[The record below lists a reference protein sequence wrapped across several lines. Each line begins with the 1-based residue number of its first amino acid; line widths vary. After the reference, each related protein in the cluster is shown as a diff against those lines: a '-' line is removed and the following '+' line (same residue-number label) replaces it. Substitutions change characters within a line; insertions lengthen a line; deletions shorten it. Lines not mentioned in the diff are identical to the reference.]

1 MPTAR
6 TLRLNELLQREL
18 SALLH
23 QEHQTEAVAITVTSV
38 DVSPDLKACRIFV
51 AVTGDGTLVEDRL
64 RWLRRQ
70 AAALRTTLSR
80 RIVLKHL
87 PALTFVPDT
96 ATSRGNR
103 ILAVLDEI
111 VAREKLSPV
120 PSGGE
125 SDSGGDISPRLDAPS
140 GSGPAPVS
148 LLELASPPGQ
158 APPRAKFRPPVEP
171 RRETAAFPVKSKLK
185 AHHSKLK
192 AARAQRSV
200 PIP

>member
-1 MPTAR
+1 MSTAR

-23 QEHQTEAVAITVTSV
+23 EEHQTEAVAITVTSV
-38 DVSPDLKACRIFV
+38 DVSPDLKGCRVFV
-51 AVTGDGTLVEDRL
+51 AVTGGEKLVEDRL

-96 ATSRGNR
+96 TTARGNR

-111 VAREKLSPV
+111 VAREKITPV
-120 PSGGE
+120 AAGAEPAADEAPPS
-125 SDSGGDISPRLDAPS
+125 SLTTPPPAALPAASSSVLAPS
-140 GSGPAPVS
+140 
-148 LLELASPPGQ
+148 
-158 APPRAKFRPPVEP
+158 RAKFRPPAEP
-171 RRETAAFPVKSKLK
+171 RRETDVLPVTARPK